1 MKEKKMKNKIISV
14 LFLLIAPLMLWG
26 ATQSYDLVINN
37 GRVMDP
43 ETKFDS
49 VANVGIKNGKIIK
62 ITKEKITGK
71 KNIDATG
78 KVVSPGFI
86 DIHAHGQNIGDYR
99 MQAMQGVTT
108 MLELESGVL
117 PISQWYDVQAKKK
130 LPVNYG
136 AAAGWTYARIATF
149 TDTKP
154 EATAKYFQDAQSLND
169 WKMNVATPEQQEKIL
184 KLVENGLDEGG
195 LGIGINAGYAPGY
208 GRKEYYALAE
218 LAAKKE
224 VATYTH
230 VRYASNMEP
239 KSSFEAVQEVIANA
253 AITGAHMHVCHI
265 NSTSLKD
272 INSTLSLINNA
283 FQHNINITVGAYPW
297 GAASTVVGAA
307 MFSGEGWPE
316 RMGSKAHNFQ
326 LGLERMTQEQLDD
339 YQKNKPGTFIVW
351 HFLDENDKKDLAMLD
366 ASILHPNILIE
377 SDEMFWMFMDKHNEI
392 HNYEGDAWPLPE
404 GSFSHP
410 RSNGTFAKVLRS
422 YVRERGIMDMQE
434 ALRKMTLMPAQTLE
448 KFVPQMKKKGRMQE
462 GMDADIVV
470 FDPETIRDV
479 GTYEKPNQPAEGVQ
493 TLLVNGE
500 LVIAEGKLL
509 TDAAPGQP
517 IRGTTSSK

>member
-1 MKEKKMKNKIISV
+1 MKNKIISV

-239 KSSFEAVQEVIANA
+239 KSSFEAVQELIANA

-316 RMGSKAHNFQ
+316 RMGSTAHNFQ

-377 SDEMFWMFMDKHNEI
+377 SDEMFWMFLDKHNEI

-404 GSFSHP
+404 GAFSHP

-422 YVRERGIMDMQE
+422 YVRERGLIDMQE